1 MKKIVC
7 ILTCFVHLNTM
18 YAQTNHCF
26 ELSIGSVR
34 EQNYNL
40 FTSNL
45 FMAGV
50 IPAIDNRYA
59 GFLALGYEY
68 KNKSHFSPVIAAKLV
83 ARRIDYVYLDA
94 TIAGFTHQT
103 LEIPL
108 SLRYTNAINTQYNWH
123 IDLGPGIN
131 SVLTSNSR
139 SQITLDA
146 SNKTQFQFI
155 NERAVQFFAHGRLG
169 LETKLKDKHS
179 LVLFLG
185 YQYQFTPL
193 FHFRANN
200 NLFDFKSGAV
210 NTSYLSLGISYRF
223 SAKPKISQ

>member
-7 ILTCFVHLNTM
+7 IVIGFIHFNIT

-26 ELSIGSVR
+26 ELSMGSVR

-94 TIAGFTHQT
+94 TVAGFIHQT

-108 SLRYTNAINTQYNWH
+108 SLRYTSAINTQYNWH
-123 IDLGPGIN
+123 MDVGPGIN
-131 SVLTSNSR
+131 SVLTSNKR
-139 SQITLDA
+139 SQIVVDEFT
-146 SNKTQFQFI
+146 KTRFQFI
-155 NERAVQFFAHGRLG
+155 NERSLQFFAHGRFG
-169 LETKLKDKHS
+169 FETKLKDKQS

-185 YQYQFTPL
+185 YQYQLTPL
-193 FHFRANN
+193 FHFKANTN
-200 NLFDFKSGAV
+200 SFDFKSGNV
-210 NTSYLSLGISYRF
+210 NTNYLSLGLTYRF
-223 SAKPKISQ
+223 SFKPKVSQ